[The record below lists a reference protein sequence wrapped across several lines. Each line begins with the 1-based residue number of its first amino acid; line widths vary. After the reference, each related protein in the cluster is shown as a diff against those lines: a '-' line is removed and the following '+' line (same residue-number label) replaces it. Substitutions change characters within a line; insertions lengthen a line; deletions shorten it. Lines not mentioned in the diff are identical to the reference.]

1 MEVIMGAT
9 PTQSW
14 RANVARAH
22 AEATVADLKTRRAVY
37 EAVNAQGATQMAVAS
52 VLGVSQP
59 TVHRWLQEAAQQP
72 VEGPQA
78 LGETPYEI
86 AQRYAA
92 GDITHEQ
99 MIDALVAWPYQ
110 RDTSLDGDYWDKTS
124 AGGSL
129 EGTFGETVGRAFDD
143 GLITGED
150 YDYLAEHG
158 PEPAA

>member
-1 MEVIMGAT
+1 METIMEAT
-9 PTQSW
+9 PTHSW
-14 RANVARAH
+14 RANVARAR

-37 EAVNAQGATQMAVAS
+37 EAVHTQGATQMAVAS

-78 LGETPYEI
+78 LGETPYEV

-92 GDITHEQ
+92 GDITHAQ
-99 MIDALVAWPYQ
+99 MIDALIAWPYP
-110 RDTSLDGDYWDKTS
+110 RDPSLDGDYWEKTY
-124 AGGSL
+124 AGGSP
-129 EGTFGETVGRAFDD
+129 EGSFGETVGRAFDD

-150 YDYLAEHG
+150 YDYLAEHT

>member
-1 MEVIMGAT
+1 MGTA
-9 PTQSW
+9 PTLSW
-14 RANVARAH
+14 RANVARAR

-78 LGETPYEI
+78 LGESPYEI

-92 GDITHEQ
+92 GDISGEE
-99 MIDALVAWPYQ
+99 MIDALVAWPYE
-110 RDTSLDGDYWDKTS
+110 RDPSLDGDCWEKTS

-129 EGTFGETVGRAFDD
+129 EGSFGETVGRAFDD
-143 GLITGED
+143 GLISGED
-150 YDYLAEHG
+150 YDYLAEHA

>member
-1 MEVIMGAT
+1 MGTAT
-9 PTQSW
+9 TQSW
-14 RANVARAH
+14 RANIARAR

-59 TVHRWLQEAAQQP
+59 TVHRWLQAAAQQP

-92 GDITHEQ
+92 GDISREQ

-110 RDTSLDGDYWDKTS
+110 RDTSPDGDYRDKTY

-129 EGTFGETVGRAFDD
+129 AGTFGETVGRAFDD

-150 YDYLAEHG
+150 YDYLAEHA
-158 PEPAA
+158 PEPVV

>member
-1 MEVIMGAT
+1 MGSS
-9 PTQSW
+9 PPQSW
-14 RANVARAH
+14 RANVARAR
-22 AEATVADLKTRRAVY
+22 AQATVANLRTRRAVY
-37 EAVNAQGATQMAVAS
+37 EAVTTQGATQMAVAS

-59 TVHRWLQEAAQQP
+59 TVHRWVQEAAQQP
-72 VEGPQA
+72 ADGPQA

-99 MIDALVAWPYQ
+99 MIDALIAWPYQ
-110 RDTSLDGDYWDKTS
+110 RDTSLDGDYWDKTY

-129 EGTFGETVGRAFDD
+129 QGTFGETVGRAFED

-150 YDYLAEHG
+150 YDYLAEHA